1 MTYLDGTEVMA
12 GDALLIERGKT
23 HGVIIAVVET
33 EGVAEFNV
41 EEPGVMIKAAPFG
54 LVYIPASMFGDQ
66 GLSFKSPGLKS
77 KLRWSAPE
85 SE

>member
-12 GDALLIERGKT
+12 GDAVLIEHGKT
-23 HGVIIAVVET
+23 HGVIVAVVET
-33 EGVAEFNV
+33 ERVAEFNV

-54 LVYIPASMFGDQ
+54 LVYIPASKFGDQ
-66 GLSFKSPGLKS
+66 GLSFKSRGLKS
-77 KLRWSAPE
+77 KLRCSEPE